1 MTDVD
6 LDVTNATASDIKNEV
21 INLIYVVFNTFRSY
35 MDLII
40 LLAIAA
46 GLIAVTGGI
55 IKAAKGLG
63 K

>member
-6 LDVTNATASDIKNEV
+6 LNATNATASDIKNEV
-21 INLIYVVFNTFRSY
+21 INLIYVVFNAFRTY

-40 LLAIAA
+40 LMAIAA
-46 GLIAVTGGI
+46 GLIAVTGTI